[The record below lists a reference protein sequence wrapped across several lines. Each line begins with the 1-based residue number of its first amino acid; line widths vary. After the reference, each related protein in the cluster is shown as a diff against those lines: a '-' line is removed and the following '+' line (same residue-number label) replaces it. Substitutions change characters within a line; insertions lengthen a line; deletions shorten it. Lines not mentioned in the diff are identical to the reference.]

1 MVRFVIIGV
10 VIAVALTL
18 YALVDAAMTDGSR
31 ARGVN
36 KPVWIV
42 IIAVLPVIGAL
53 LWFFIGKG
61 SAAAQTARRIAP
73 DDDPRFSGT
82 RLSSSDLDA
91 HMRDLEDR
99 LRELD
104 DETFPGEERAG
115 RRDSAAPVG
124 ADADAGADAGSVLDE
139 SSSESSAPGLDAGAV
154 SAGPEDTLSTGG
166 EGASRSPRGDGADGA
181 TDAPAAASDTGALG
195 GGAPT
200 GDTGADGDARESTA
214 DAGAD
219 AADADAR
226 QRGRRQPRGAAE
238 GPGTRS
244 DGDPKP

>member
-61 SAAAQTARRIAP
+61 SARAQAALRPAP

-82 RLSSSDLDA
+82 RLSSTDLDA

-104 DETFPGEERAG
+104 DETFPGEERSAQ
-115 RRDSAAPVG
+115 RD
-124 ADADAGADAGSVLDE
+124 
-139 SSSESSAPGLDAGAV
+139 APGERTQAKEPRE
-154 SAGPEDTLSTGG
+154 SGPGTPS
-166 EGASRSPRGDGADGA
+166 GA
-181 TDAPAAASDTGALG
+181 TSED
-195 GGAPT
+195 
-200 GDTGADGDARESTA
+200 
-214 DAGAD
+214 D
-219 AADADAR
+219 AARAADDDDTDAAT
-226 QRGRRQPRGAAE
+226 PGAE
-238 GPGTRS
+238 ERGTRS
-244 DGDPKP
+244 DDDSKS

>member
-1 MVRFVIIGV
+1 MIIGV

-61 SAAAQTARRIAP
+61 SARAQTARRPAP

-104 DETFPGEERAG
+104 DETFPGEERTSRSDAAG
-115 RRDSAAPVG
+115 GRAKSTDPQDTRSPGAPG
-124 ADADAGADAGSVLDE
+124 DAD
-139 SSSESSAPGLDAGAV
+139 P
-154 SAGPEDTLSTGG
+154 
-166 EGASRSPRGDGADGA
+166 
-181 TDAPAAASDTGALG
+181 
-195 GGAPT
+195 
-200 GDTGADGDARESTA
+200 
-214 DAGAD
+214 GAD
-219 AADADAR
+219 AANAANDDTDAAA
-226 QRGRRQPRGAAE
+226 PGAE
-238 GPGTRS
+238 EPGTRS
-244 DGDPKP
+244 DDDAKS

>member
-18 YALVDAAMTDGSR
+18 YALVDAAMTEGSR
-31 ARGVN
+31 ARGMN

-61 SAAAQTARRIAP
+61 AAQAQTTRRPAP

-82 RLSSSDLDA
+82 RLTSTDLDA

-104 DETFPGEERAG
+104 DETFPGEEH
-115 RRDSAAPVG
+115 P
-124 ADADAGADAGSVLDE
+124 
-139 SSSESSAPGLDAGAV
+139 AV
-154 SAGPEDTLSTGG
+154 ANGDRGG
-166 EGASRSPRGDGADGA
+166 VDGADRAVGGDASTDAASTDAASMDAASMDEARTESASPADPQTDSKSVPDRKLGSTSSPTSAGA
-181 TDAPAAASDTGALG
+181 THSGSPKGEGDEAGAAA
-195 GGAPT
+195 
-200 GDTGADGDARESTA
+200 ADDEASNSERPE
-214 DAGAD
+214 
-219 AADADAR
+219 R
-226 QRGRRQPRGAAE
+226 RGAE
-238 GPGTRS
+238 EPGTRS
-244 DGDPKP
+244 DGDAKP

>member
-61 SAAAQTARRIAP
+61 SAAVQTARRIAP

-115 RRDSAAPVG
+115 RRDSAAPAG
-124 ADADAGADAGSVLDE
+124 ADADADAGSVLDE
-139 SSSESSAPGLDAGAV
+139 SSSESSASGLDAGAV

-181 TDAPAAASDTGALG
+181 TDAPAAASDTGARG

-200 GDTGADGDARESTA
+200 GDIGADGDARESTA

-226 QRGRRQPRGAAE
+226 QRERRQPRGAAE

>member
-18 YALVDAAMTDGSR
+18 YALVDAAMTEGSR
-31 ARGVN
+31 ARGMN

-61 SAAAQTARRIAP
+61 AAQAQTTRRSAP

-82 RLSSSDLDA
+82 RLSSTDLDA

-104 DETFPGEERAG
+104 DEKFPGEEH
-115 RRDSAAPVG
+115 P
-124 ADADAGADAGSVLDE
+124 AGATADRASADGVDRAEGDDARTDE
-139 SSSESSAPGLDAGAV
+139 ARAESASPVDPQTNSESVPDRKPGSTPSPTSAGATR
-154 SAGPEDTLSTGG
+154 SGSPNG
-166 EGASRSPRGDGADGA
+166 EGDEAG
-181 TDAPAAASDTGALG
+181 AAA
-195 GGAPT
+195 
-200 GDTGADGDARESTA
+200 ADDETSNSEL
-214 DAGAD
+214 
-219 AADADAR
+219 
-226 QRGRRQPRGAAE
+226 PEHRGAE
-238 GPGTRS
+238 EPGTRS
-244 DGDPKP
+244 DGDAKP